1 MPQYDNKDLIGLML
15 KSTIGVLGR
24 RTSESYANLIVNDD
38 IDKLSEKYPFL
49 RYVHIKGTKY
59 TEVFEIVTIDQ
70 EINEVGIEKIGN
82 TLREF
87 LENVIIQMGK
97 NAGYYFLREIKED
110 LPFSYI
116 ESIKNIGVD
125 LDYLQL
131 KFITEI
137 KDFSMF
143 KIENHDILKN
153 VFKTVFEILDRNIGR
168 DSAYLVL
175 SETVSRLQ
183 IQNPVLKHIKVNDI
197 RSIQN
202 VDVVRVDTEVDQVS
216 ASKVGVSIQKC
227 IQELNNNI
235 GEKNNL
241 NIVEKIKN
249 ILTTEYLLKLEE
261 MGVNFD
267 IILLNQTSVVK
278 HVLKALVEVLSRSST
293 ESYAIV
299 MINNVI
305 KEFEDR
311 FEFLKNIRIDGLH
324 FSEGLDA
331 IIVSEEIE
339 SIRQSD
345 LGRSIQKIID
355 RIVKSLGEDAG
366 KYFIDKLKDQLGKAY
381 VLRIEEMGV
390 NLHMIELRQ
399 SLKW

>member
-1 MPQYDNKDLIGLML
+1 MSQYDNKDLMGLML
-15 KSTIGVLGR
+15 KSAIGVIGR
-24 RTSESYANLIVNDD
+24 RTSDSYANVIVDNSLG
-38 IDKLSEKYPFL
+38 KLSERYPFL
-49 RYVHIKGTKY
+49 NYVHIKGTKY

-70 EINEVGIEKIGN
+70 EINEVNIEKIGN
-82 TLREF
+82 ILREF
-87 LENVIIQMGK
+87 LENIILQMGK

-137 KDFSMF
+137 KNFSKF
-143 KIENHDILKN
+143 NIENHDIFKN
-153 VFKTVFEILDRNIGR
+153 VFNTVFEILDRNIGK
-168 DSAYLVL
+168 DSAYLIL

-183 IQNPVLKHIKVNDI
+183 IQNPELKYLKINDI

-202 VDVVRVDTEVDQVS
+202 VDAITVDNEIDQVLP
-216 ASKVGVSIQKC
+216 SKVGTSIQKC

-235 GEKNNL
+235 VEKNNISL
-241 NIVEKIKN
+241 IEKIKN
-249 ILTTEYLLKLEE
+249 SLNNEYILKLEE
-261 MGVNFD
+261 LGVNLD
-267 IILLNQTSVVK
+267 IIQLKQTSVVK
-278 HVLKALVEVLSRSST
+278 HVLKALIEVLSRSST

-305 KEFEDR
+305 KQFEDS
-311 FEFLKNIRIDGLH
+311 FEFLKNIRVDGLH

-331 IIVSEEIE
+331 IIVPEEIE

-355 RIVKSLGEDAG
+355 RIVKSLGQDAG
-366 KYFIDKLKDQLGKAY
+366 KYFIDKLKDELGKAY

>member
-1 MPQYDNKDLIGLML
+1 MPQYDNKDLMGLML

-24 RTSESYANLIVNDD
+24 RTSESYANLIVNDG
-38 IDKLSEKYPFL
+38 IDKLFENYPFL
-49 RYVHIKGTKY
+49 SFVHIKGIKY
-59 TEVFEIVTIDQ
+59 TEVFDIVTIDQ
-70 EINEVGIEKIGN
+70 KINEVGIEKIGN
-82 TLREF
+82 SLKEF
-87 LENVIIQMGK
+87 LENVILHMGK
-97 NAGYYFLREIKED
+97 NAGYYFIREIKED

-153 VFKTVFEILDRNIGR
+153 VFKTIFEILDRSVGR

-175 SETVSRLQ
+175 SGTVSRLQ
-183 IQNPVLKHIKVNDI
+183 IQNPVLKYIKVNDI

-202 VDVVRVDTEVDQVS
+202 VDVVVVDNEVDQLPS
-216 ASKVGVSIQKC
+216 FKVGASIQKC

-235 GEKNNL
+235 VEKNNIFL
-241 NIVEKIKN
+241 VEKIKN
-249 ILTTEYLLKLEE
+249 SLNTEYLLKLEE

-267 IILLNQTSVVK
+267 IILLNQTSVIK

-305 KEFEDR
+305 KEFEEK
-311 FEFLKNIRIDGLH
+311 FEFLKNIKVDGLH

-331 IIVSEEIE
+331 IIVPEEIE
-339 SIRQSD
+339 SIRKSD

-355 RIVKSLGEDAG
+355 KIVKSLGEEAG
-366 KYFIDKLKDQLGKAY
+366 KYFIDKIKDQLGKAY